1 MTTRRRTMALAL
13 VRSIRENL
21 LLNKASRPPRPIC
34 VWLPYDFDLEEEEE
48 DDDLETLRAI
58 QHYRFS
64 HYHSCTSSGS
74 ETNTK
79 TEAIFFEIDLMKNL
93 ICLLLVDAL
102 KKNRACQ
109 KFIRRKMI
117 TIQANIEENKNLK
130 DCDWAKEDLQ
140 LKAAVST
147 FGINWWRKTLNPD
160 RVIGQE
166 WVDGLSMRIN
176 ASCWNKIA
184 QFIPGHTRSQ
194 CNEDIDLWE
203 CRPEEDSKL
212 LVSVNE
218 FGPCWSKIAGVKIPH
233 CTDNM
238 CLSGAR
244 KRKQSIAD
252 TNQVVQ
258 KKMRGVIV
266 ETVGCSISVYNEV
279 AMKRKTGSPSVGV
292 EGTAKKRTRGS
303 LSGNEGEVNKRMRG
317 SISGVQ
323 KVERNI
329 ESSKFKSGELVFNED
344 KRLMVAVKLFG
355 SGSWNNSLLSSFLVA
370 QSQCSER
377 SRSKKQSDENLAV
390 SDDVNYS
397 CGVRKRKRSITDKLK
412 LQKRK
417 RWGLSLGLSLPQLVK
432 ARPRRGGALS
442 LSCKEGEVNETMR
455 GSFSRNE
462 PKRTQQQKEWLMRP
476 FELELQ
482 TMASEE
488 RDADMGN
495 ANNWRRKSTPRYAKC
510 P

>member
-323 KVERNI
+323 KCLCARPLLRALWHRGTCSHTVGASSWMLDAGTMQPFILPEQHRLSPKWQIVEATTRLQTCLETGRQVERNI

-377 SRSKKQSDENLAV
+377 RPSVRDPDIYRSWGMTKMNTTPNYWQKKTMGSISGDHEVVIGTV
-390 SDDVNYS
+390 STSV
-397 CGVRKRKRSITDKLK
+397 GEGTAKK
-412 LQKRK
+412 
-417 RWGLSLGLSLPQLVK
+417 
-432 ARPRRGGALS
+432 RRGTIS
-442 LSCKEGEVNETMR
+442 L
-455 GSFSRNE
+455 
-462 PKRTQQQKEWLMRP
+462 L
-476 FELELQ
+476 
-482 TMASEE
+482 
-488 RDADMGN
+488 
-495 ANNWRRKSTPRYAKC
+495 
-510 P
+510 